1 VDELTIPKESI
12 SEIFNR
18 ELFVISKID
27 GYPIFKPEVLECFVF
42 MGILTIEIL
51 KNIFKIKYQNF
62 C

>member
-42 MGILTIEIL
+42 MGILTIVESNVMKFL
-51 KNIFKIKYQNF
+51 KISQD
-62 C
+62 